1 MRNGTSPSF
10 CFFLPRSPQ
19 NTQEAN
25 RILWEFISTEREER
39 ERASVRSRKSHT
51 RRGPPKTLYELVL
64 LRLVPTTLETCV
76 FAGFLTD
83 LVPPTNF
90 SKVVLFLYVKTLWMH
105 EQHVINCES
114 DCFFGIGRSS
124 VIIYFLVGPA
134 IHLTWSFPI
143 PSVSLCCVFGHSYM
157 GQILNN
163 PCTYFWLMCKFFKR
177 VFLVKLAPQWTVP
190 TVSQSTV
197 ELVIGTRIRFALQS
211 VDAPQGSDFLELAS
225 LI

>member
-1 MRNGTSPSF
+1 MVGWDEGIELGIKFLHFGSSDLLYSLPFHFRWGMELLHLSVFSF
-10 CFFLPRSPQ
+10 QGLPKTH
-19 NTQEAN
+19 NKL
-25 RILWEFISTEREER
+25 IEFSENLFQRKEKRER
-39 ERASVRSRKSHT
+39 ERASVRSRKRHT
-51 RRGPPKTLYELVL
+51 RRGPPKTLYEPPI
-64 LRLVPTTLETCV
+64 LRLVPTTSETCV

-124 VIIYFLVGPA
+124 VIIYFSVGPA
-134 IHLTWSFPI
+134 IHLIWSYPI
-143 PSVSLCCVFGHSYM
+143 PFVSLCCVFGHSFM

-177 VFLVKLAPQWTVP
+177 VFW
-190 TVSQSTV
+190 
-197 ELVIGTRIRFALQS
+197 
-211 VDAPQGSDFLELAS
+211 
-225 LI
+225 